1 MINLG
6 MQASIDYLRYLEQ
19 CVADLK
25 AANRTP
31 SASLPPPSQAPTS
44 SRRPT
49 DSSFQE
55 EDADVDED
63 EDQDQE
69 MEDSTTTTSP
79 APPSAQFQHYHS
91 YHSHS
96 TTVSPALA
104 PLHHDASLSYSS
116 AASTLPSPVFGA
128 QGQQA
133 QYNYQRQSQQYR
145 ACNPPS
151 AHSTS
156 TSPALLPMPQ
166 GMRDSDQEA
175 MAALLMLTTDRRD
188 SKPKGTGRAMS
199 VKDLLSA

>member
-1 MINLG
+1 M
-6 MQASIDYLRYLEQ
+6 AY
-19 CVADLK
+19 LK

-31 SASLPPPSQAPTS
+31 SASLPPPSQAPTP

-55 EDADVDED
+55 EDADDDDDDED
-63 EDQDQE
+63 EDQE
-69 MEDSTTTTSP
+69 MEDSTTNTSP
-79 APPSAQFQHYHS
+79 APTSAQFQHCHS

-96 TTVSPALA
+96 ITVSPALA
-104 PLHHDASLSYSS
+104 PLHHHASLSYSS
-116 AASTLPSPVFGA
+116 AASTLPSPVFGR
-128 QGQQA
+128 QEQQA
-133 QYNYQRQSQQYR
+133 HYIYQRQSQQYR
-145 ACNPPS
+145 GCNPPF

-156 TSPALLPMPQ
+156 TSPALLPMPE

-188 SKPKGTGRAMS
+188 SKPKGTGRAMN